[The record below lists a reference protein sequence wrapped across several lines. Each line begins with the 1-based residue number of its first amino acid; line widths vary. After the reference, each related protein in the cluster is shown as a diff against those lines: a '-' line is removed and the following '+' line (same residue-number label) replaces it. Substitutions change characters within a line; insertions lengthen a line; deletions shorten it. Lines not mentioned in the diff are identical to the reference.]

1 MSCSFGSRIW
11 KKLKRE
17 VGRVTD
23 DVMLLSCDFK
33 YDFLKVRPDVFEPR
47 VVDRQTFKKEVP
59 NKDPPRSKHKPTAV
73 PMQDVYA
80 DTPPPA
86 SNGQVPLMMMWPAD
100 EEFVPP
106 GVMPAADLGDFGGHS
121 SDGTV
126 IQDMDIKGPV
136 ERMPKPPTMGVS
148 EEITV
153 LSSGVEPMGTTSAP
167 MGYESPYIKALM
179 ADTSTEAIRSD
190 GYVLDFDHFWD
201 EEDEEVQEV
210 PAETGEIVKE
220 PNLVVFDLSEPAEAQ
235 KPNFVVFDL
244 SEPTEE
250 KVPTPNFILIDDSE
264 PAEVQKPNFV
274 VFDLSEPTEEK
285 VPTPNFILIDDS
297 EETSISVS
305 EEADCMMEIAIPE
318 ILSDVREM
326 EDAVSE
332 GVFPDDDTNLVPM
345 LDEDHRAAEAE
356 PPAELLNPAALQVT
370 EQRKELHISE
380 GMEVSFG
387 FLFGTSEKGGDS
399 GIDFL
404 FGEEECQ
411 DSPTQNY
418 EARTVRDA
426 VKVSSV
432 QTQRLYL

>member
-264 PAEVQKPNFV
+264 
-274 VFDLSEPTEEK
+274 
-285 VPTPNFILIDDS
+285 
-297 EETSISVS
+297 ETSISVS

>member
-59 NKDPPRSKHKPTAV
+59 NNGPPRSKHKPTAV

-264 PAEVQKPNFV
+264 
-274 VFDLSEPTEEK
+274 
-285 VPTPNFILIDDS
+285 
-297 EETSISVS
+297 ETSISVS

>member
-126 IQDMDIKGPV
+126 IQDMDIKGSV

-220 PNLVVFDLSEPAEAQ
+220 PNLVVFDLSEPAEA
-235 KPNFVVFDL
+235 
-244 SEPTEE
+244 
-250 KVPTPNFILIDDSE
+250 
-264 PAEVQKPNFV
+264 QKPNFV

>member
-86 SNGQVPLMMMWPAD
+86 SNGQVPLMMMMWPAD

-264 PAEVQKPNFV
+264 
-274 VFDLSEPTEEK
+274 
-285 VPTPNFILIDDS
+285 
-297 EETSISVS
+297 ETSISVS

>member
-86 SNGQVPLMMMWPAD
+86 SNGQVPLMMMMWPAD

-244 SEPTEE
+244 S
-250 KVPTPNFILIDDSE
+250 D
-264 PAEVQKPNFV
+264 PAEAQKPNFV